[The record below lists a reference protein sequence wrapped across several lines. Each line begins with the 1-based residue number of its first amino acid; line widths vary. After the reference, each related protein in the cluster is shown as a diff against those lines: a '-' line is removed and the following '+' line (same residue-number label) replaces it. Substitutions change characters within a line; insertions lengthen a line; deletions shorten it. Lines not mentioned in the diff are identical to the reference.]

1 MQDAFQLRLVAP
13 GFVEMGSL
21 GISDGAG
28 RVVDFR
34 SDTVTKPTA
43 AMRVAMA
50 NAEVDDDVQ
59 GVDPTM
65 AELQNQM
72 AQIMG
77 KEAGLFVP
85 SGTMGNLI
93 AVLVHC
99 DVSNYLLLIFFE
111 NILYFLPCFGLLF
124 SFKFALQYAL
134 HVLSTDLT

>member
-1 MQDAFQLRLVAP
+1 
-13 GFVEMGSL
+13 MGSL
-21 GISDGAG
+21 GDSISNGAR

-43 AMRVAMA
+43 AMRAAMA
-50 NAEVDDDVQ
+50 NAEVDDDIL

-65 AELQNQM
+65 NELQKQV
-72 AQIMG
+72 ATVMG

-99 DVSNYLLLIFFE
+99 EVRIQLSLVSFVV
-111 NILYFLPCFGLLF
+111 
-124 SFKFALQYAL
+124 
-134 HVLSTDLT
+134 VLSFAM

>member
-111 NILYFLPCFGLLF
+111 NILYFCH
-124 SFKFALQYAL
+124 ALDSYFP
-134 HVLSTDLT
+134 LSLRCNMHCMSYPPI

>member
-1 MQDAFQLRLVAP
+1 
-13 GFVEMGSL
+13 MGSL
-21 GISDGAG
+21 GDEVPNGAR

-43 AMRVAMA
+43 AMRRAMA
-50 NAEVDDDVQ
+50 DAEVDDDIL

-65 AELQNQM
+65 FKLQNQI
-72 AQIMG
+72 AKLMG

-99 DVSNYLLLIFFE
+99 EASYRLRLL
-111 NILYFLPCFGLLF
+111 
-124 SFKFALQYAL
+124 
-134 HVLSTDLT
+134 V